1 MFVSLLNLLGLSDVI
16 SQKAAIETLDA
27 QPRIQV
33 DAAPTTPLVEVK
45 APEDAVSTTVSF
57 VHSLLTS
64 YIIWKLIAL
73 AYVSELTD
81 VVEYVSIS
89 TYCSGDVPI
98 PALHVYVTG
107 PCCRTTV
114 HRSG

>member
-1 MFVSLLNLLGLSDVI
+1 MFVFLLNLLGLSDVI
-16 SQKAAIETLDA
+16 LQKAAIETLDA
-27 QPRIQV
+27 HPKIQV

-45 APEDAVSTTVSF
+45 ASEDAVSTTVSLVRTSADI
-57 VHSLLTS
+57 VHYMET
-64 YIIWKLIAL
+64 YGL
-73 AYVSELTD
+73 AYVSDPTD
-81 VVEYVSIS
+81 VEYVSIS
-89 TYCSGDVPI
+89 TYCSGDVPV